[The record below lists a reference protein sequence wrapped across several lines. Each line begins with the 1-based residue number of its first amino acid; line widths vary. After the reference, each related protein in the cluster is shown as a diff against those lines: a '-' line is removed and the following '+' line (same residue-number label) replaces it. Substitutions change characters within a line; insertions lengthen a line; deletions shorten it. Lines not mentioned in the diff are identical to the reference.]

1 MFALSGPPLFVT
13 DDPLSPLYDAD
24 VESKRSSGWVRA
36 ETIRT
41 LIEASPREEERP
53 REVAGQDARDS
64 KGRGRAGGERRRRKK
79 RKSRRRR
86 VKEDEARERD

>member
-41 LIEASPREEERP
+41 LIEASSREEERP

-64 KGRGRAGGERRRRKK
+64 KGRAGWRREEE
-79 RKSRRRR
+79 
-86 VKEDEARERD
+86 KEEEEE